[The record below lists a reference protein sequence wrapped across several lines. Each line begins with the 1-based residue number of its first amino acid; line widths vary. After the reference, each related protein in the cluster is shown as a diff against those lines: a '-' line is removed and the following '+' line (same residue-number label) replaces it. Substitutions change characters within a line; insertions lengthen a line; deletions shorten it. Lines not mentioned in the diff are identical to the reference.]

1 MREGTPIAM
10 LNRLF
15 SRLTATR
22 ANEAADPVAS
32 LYRAI
37 VAQSRRH
44 GFYERLAVP
53 DTPDGRFD
61 VLMVHAALVLRR
73 LRRDHAATETMA
85 QALFDLMFDDM
96 DENLREMGVGDL
108 AVGKRVKGMAQAL
121 YGRLAAY
128 GEALDAADRRRLADA
143 LARNVYRAGVP
154 DDGAVAAFAEYMV
167 NVANHLEQT
176 ATDELLR
183 GTLSFPASPDAR
195 SGARECPK

>member
-1 MREGTPIAM
+1 M
-10 LNRLF
+10 LKRLL
-15 SRLTATR
+15 SRLAAAR
-22 ANEAADPVAS
+22 ADDGAAAAAA

-37 VAQSRRH
+37 VVQSRRH
-44 GFYERLAVP
+44 GFYEHLAVP

-73 LRRDHAATETMA
+73 LRRDHAATETTA

-128 GEALDAADRRRLADA
+128 GEALDAGDRRGLADA
-143 LARNVYRAGVP
+143 LVRNVYRAGVP
-154 DDGAVAAFAEYMV
+154 AAMAVEAFAGYMFD
-167 NVANHLEQT
+167 VADHLEAT

-183 GTLSFPASPDAR
+183 GTLAFPAAPAGGW
-195 SGARECPK
+195 GAGGCPK